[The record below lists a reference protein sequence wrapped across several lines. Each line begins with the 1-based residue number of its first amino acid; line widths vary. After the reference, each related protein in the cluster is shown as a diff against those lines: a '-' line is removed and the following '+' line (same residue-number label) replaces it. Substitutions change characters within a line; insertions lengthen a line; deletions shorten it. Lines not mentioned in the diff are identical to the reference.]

1 MKRAW
6 AWGLLL
12 AFVAILGLGRL
23 RFDAEILGLLPP
35 QLPAVSALQWQQKYF
50 SGTRELLVTLQGENP
65 ERLATLAREITQ
77 ALRLQSN
84 LVSSAWWQSPA
95 YERPGDLAEFLAW
108 AWRNQPP
115 GAVADLDSRL
125 QSGNLEAAF
134 ALAREQLAT
143 GLSPEDLGR
152 FSYDPLGLTR
162 LPSFGGGDGFTG
174 DAGRLFASEDER
186 FRIIRVTP
194 VESTGSYRSVA
205 RWLDAIRREVTAVV
219 SRVVPDGSSESEIV
233 TVAYT
238 GGPAF
243 LAEIASGME
252 RDLAGSTVSTLLLIA
267 SLFWLAHRAWR
278 PMLWL
283 AAALLL
289 ILAGTLAI
297 GGLILGTLNVVSIGF
312 AAILLG
318 LCVDYGLVVYQ
329 ESLEH
334 RSRPILDLRRE
345 LRSGIGWS
353 AATTALAF
361 LTLTGAGLPGLSQLG
376 VLTAIGV
383 VLGAVVMLFVFL
395 PRARSTG
402 VSIADGDSRRRV
414 AAGATSGRG
423 VDRSRGDGAD
433 RWMLVATVFLVVF
446 SGGTLGWRGWPVLT
460 ASSEPL
466 RPRNS
471 PAYLAMDALRPALG
485 LTNEP
490 LMLLINGTNAQTV
503 AETMLE
509 LGPLL
514 EARKGRGEL
523 AQYRLPGGV
532 WPNPRYQGQNR
543 SALELLGRRRDEVL
557 RAGTG
562 AGFTS
567 NSLALTDGIL
577 GAWTEWGS
585 GGVPDPVWPDN
596 PFVRWLTSQFAARTG
611 TNWLA
616 LGFVE
621 PGSRFRSAD
630 LAAELHVRGAG
641 LTGWSLL
648 GDELLQHTR
657 GRVVGLTAFLIVAC
671 LGCLRFAFGRWRE
684 VVLGAAALGLALIL
698 LQVGMVL
705 FGAQWN
711 LINLVAWPLLLGCGV
726 DYSIHVQL
734 TLRRHGGDGRCL
746 WRSTARALVLCALT
760 TMVGFG
766 SLAWSGNSGLASLGA
781 VCSAGTASVAVVAL
795 GFLPSWWRWWDR
807 RYPDAK
813 LEGPSKLYQ
822 FHLWSLALRVV
833 QTLPRSVAMT
843 MACGA
848 GWIYGALAPRRLKT
862 VAANLLP
869 WVGDDPKAARRAAHQ
884 NLRQFC
890 VKLVDL
896 WRYEAGCREVTPVIA
911 GTGWEH
917 LQAGVGSGQGV
928 LLVTLHLGNWEFG
941 APFVATGGRKI
952 LVLSASEPGG
962 ARFTE
967 KRAAARARAGVD
979 TLVVGSDPFAFI
991 AVIQR
996 LQSDGLVAL
1005 LLDRPDPRH
1014 AVDVL
1019 LAGRILRASPA
1030 AAELARAAG
1039 CQVVPVAIL
1048 REGNFYKA
1056 HALAPVPYD
1065 RALLGSC
1072 EGRAEFTGRIVRAFE
1087 PWLRQHPDQW
1097 FHFVPIWA
1105 SRTAA
1110 VSE

>member
-12 AFVAILGLGRL
+12 AFVAIVGLGRL

-35 QLPAVSALQWQQKYF
+35 QLPSVSALQWQQKYF
-50 SGTRELLVTLQGENP
+50 SGTRELLVTLQGEDP

-77 ALRLQSN
+77 ALRGRSN

-115 GAVADLDSRL
+115 GAVADLGSRL

-152 FSYDPLGLTR
+152 FSYDPLGMTR
-162 LPSFGGGDGFTG
+162 LPSLGG
-174 DAGRLFASEDER
+174 DAGFSGDANRLFASDDER
-186 FRIIRVTP
+186 FRIIRVMP
-194 VESTGSYRSVA
+194 VEATGGYRSVA
-205 RWLDAIRREVTAVV
+205 RWLGAIRREVTDVV
-219 SRVVPDGSSESEIV
+219 SRVVPDGTRGTEIV

-289 ILAGTLAI
+289 VLAGTLAI

-318 LCVDYGLVVYQ
+318 LCVDYGLVAYQ

-334 RSRPILDLRRE
+334 RSMPILDLRRE

-383 VLGAVVMLFVFL
+383 VLGAIVMLFVFL
-395 PRARSTG
+395 PRARATG
-402 VSIADGDSRRRV
+402 VAIADGDSRRRV
-414 AAGATSGRG
+414 AADPTSGGG
-423 VDRSRGDGAD
+423 VTRSREDGAD
-433 RWMLVATVFLVVF
+433 RWMLAATVFLVVF
-446 SGGTLGWRGWPVLT
+446 SCGTLVWRGWPVLT

-471 PAYLAMDALRPALG
+471 PAYNAMDALRPALG

-523 AQYRLPGGV
+523 VQYRLPGGV
-532 WPNPRYQGQNR
+532 WPNPRHQGQNR

-557 RAGTG
+557 RAGVA

-577 GAWTEWGS
+577 GAWTKWGS
-585 GGVPDPVWPDN
+585 EGIPDPVWPDN

-621 PGSRFRSAD
+621 PGSRFRSGD
-630 LAAELHVRGAG
+630 LVAELHARGAG

-648 GDELLQHTR
+648 GDELLQHSR
-657 GRVVGLTAFLIVAC
+657 GRVVGLTTFLIVAC
-671 LGCLRFAFGRWRE
+671 FGCLRFAFGRWRE
-684 VVLGAAALGLALIL
+684 VILGAAALGLALIL

-705 FGAQWN
+705 LGAQWN

-781 VCSAGTASVAVVAL
+781 VCSAGTASVVVVAL
-795 GFLPSWWRWWDR
+795 GLLPSWWRWWDR
-807 RYPDAK
+807 CFPDSK
-813 LEGPSKLYQ
+813 IEGPSKLYQ
-822 FHLWSLALRVV
+822 SYFWNLGLWVV
-833 QTLPRSVAMT
+833 HTLPRGLAT
-843 MACGA
+843 TLACGA
-848 GWIYGALAPRRLKT
+848 GWLYGTFASQRLRI
-862 VAANLLP
+862 VEANLLP
-869 WVGDDPKAARRAAHQ
+869 WVGDDPGAARRAARR

-890 VKLVDL
+890 IKLVDL
-896 WRYEAGCREVTPVIA
+896 WRYEAGCRQDILVTA
-911 GTGWEH
+911 GSGWEH
-917 LQAGVGSGQGV
+917 FHAGVQSGQGV

-941 APFVATGGRKI
+941 APFVAASGRRL
-952 LVLSASEPGG
+952 LVLSAPEPGG

-967 KRAAARARAGVD
+967 QRAAARARAGVD
-979 TLVVGSDPFAFI
+979 TLIVGADPFAFVG
-991 AVIQR
+991 VIQH
-996 LQSDGLVAL
+996 LQSGGFVAL

-1014 AVDVL
+1014 AVEVS

-1030 AAELARAAG
+1030 AAELARATG

-1048 REGNFYKA
+1048 REGSSYKV
-1056 HALAPVPYD
+1056 HALPAAMYD
-1065 RALLGSC
+1065 RALLGSRD
-1072 EGRAEFTGRIVRAFE
+1072 GRTEFTARIVRAFE
-1087 PWLRQHPDQW
+1087 PLLRQHPDQW
-1097 FHFVPIWA
+1097 FHFVPVWING
-1105 SRTAA
+1105 TPAA
-1110 VSE
+1110 K